1 MGFQIPGPTK
11 GKVDHLIA
19 THGAERLPRP
29 PHAFHDIPED
39 RALICVV
46 DTKMYETASFCFSAA
61 EMALVNDSSDFRPR
75 TWLVMDR
82 GKAEE
87 LSKYRTEPAE
97 CRKEP
102 RASAG
107 LAIAAK
113 KRHAG
118 LMMQPQSWDCAGSYP
133 KN

>member
-29 PHAFHDIPED
+29 PHAFHEIPED

-87 LSKYRTEPAE
+87 LSKYRTAPAE

-102 RASAG
+102 RASG
-107 LAIAAK
+107 RK
-113 KRHAG
+113 
-118 LMMQPQSWDCAGSYP
+118 
-133 KN
+133 